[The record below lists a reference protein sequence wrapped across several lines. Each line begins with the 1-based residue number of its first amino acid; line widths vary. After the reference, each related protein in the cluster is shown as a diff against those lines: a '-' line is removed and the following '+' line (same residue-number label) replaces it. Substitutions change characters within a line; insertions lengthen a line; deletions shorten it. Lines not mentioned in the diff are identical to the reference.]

1 MITYTELKEVMAA
14 NLDAEGS
21 DRYLDVQ
28 DYVPAINSAISR
40 AMTAVGW
47 AMANR
52 KGSEEA
58 LRDLTYVRIFQ
69 TNSEG
74 GVAIS
79 NPAILS
85 LLGHSIWNVLGV
97 YAQPDTVPPD
107 ASPTAQPDNVSLY
120 RPDVAWSGSG
130 SPVERV
136 TLEEVP
142 VLRNNAFLSGNE
154 VLASAPKRRTF
165 AYYIVGNASS
175 SNYDTGMSFSGIG
188 EIRVLPKSVTSK
200 SLVAISYLSQPTEL
214 DANNYNL
221 PTTFIEFPQ
230 SMKRTLANW
239 ALQYISW
246 KQGDGTNLQMNAM
259 KDAQELFQLTVN

>member
-28 DYVPAINSAISR
+28 DYVPAMNSAISR

-79 NPAILS
+79 NPAILN

-97 YAQPDTVPPD
+97 YAQPETVPPD
-107 ASPTAQPDNVSLY
+107 ASPNAQPDNVSLY

-175 SNYDTGMSFSGIG
+175 SNYDSGIG

-214 DANNYNL
+214 DANNYPNA
-221 PTTFIEFPQ
+221 TIEFPQ

>member
-79 NPAILS
+79 SPAILT

-97 YAQPDTVPPD
+97 YAQPDTVPPN

>member
-1 MITYTELKEVMAA
+1 MITYAELKEVMAA

-21 DRYLDVQ
+21 ERYLDVQ

-40 AMTAVGW
+40 AMTAIGW
-47 AMANR
+47 AIANR

-79 NPAILS
+79 SLAPA
-85 LLGHSIWNVLGV
+85 LGHSIWNVLGV
-97 YAQPDTVPPD
+97 YAQPETVPPN
-107 ASPTAQPDNVSLY
+107 ALPNAQQDNVSLY

-130 SPVERV
+130 SSVERV

-154 VLASAPKRRTF
+154 VLASNPKRVTF

-175 SNYDTGMSFSGIG
+175 TDYNSGIG
-188 EIRVLPKSVTSK
+188 EIRVLPKSVTKK

-246 KQGDGTNLQMNAM
+246 KQGDGTNLQANAM
-259 KDAQELFQLTVN
+259 RDAQELFQLTVN

>member
-79 NPAILS
+79 SLVPA
-85 LLGHSIWNVLGV
+85 LGHSIWNVLGV
-97 YAQPDTVPPD
+97 YAQPETVPSN

-175 SNYDTGMSFSGIG
+175 SNYNSGIG
-188 EIRVLPKSVTSK
+188 EIRVLPKSVTSN

-214 DANNYNL
+214 DANNYPNA
-221 PTTFIEFPQ
+221 TIEFPQ

>member
-1 MITYTELKEVMAA
+1 MITYAELKEVMAA

-79 NPAILS
+79 SLVPA
-85 LLGHSIWNVLGV
+85 LGHSVWNVLGV
-97 YAQPDTVPPD
+97 YAQPETVPPN
-107 ASPTAQPDNVSLY
+107 ASPNAQLDNVSLY

-175 SNYDTGMSFSGIG
+175 NNYDSGIG
-188 EIRVLPKSVTSK
+188 EIRVLPKSVTSN

-214 DANNYNL
+214 DANNYLNA
-221 PTTFIEFPQ
+221 TIEFPQ

>member
-1 MITYTELKEVMAA
+1 
-14 NLDAEGS
+14 
-21 DRYLDVQ
+21 
-28 DYVPAINSAISR
+28 
-40 AMTAVGW
+40 
-47 AMANR
+47 
-52 KGSEEA
+52 
-58 LRDLTYVRIFQ
+58 
-69 TNSEG
+69 
-74 GVAIS
+74 
-79 NPAILS
+79 
-85 LLGHSIWNVLGV
+85 
-97 YAQPDTVPPD
+97 
-107 ASPTAQPDNVSLY
+107 
-120 RPDVAWSGSG
+120 
-130 SPVERV
+130 V

-175 SNYDTGMSFSGIG
+175 NNYNSGIG

-214 DANNYNL
+214 DANNYLNA
-221 PTTFIEFPQ
+221 TIEFPQ

>member
-79 NPAILS
+79 NPAILN

-107 ASPTAQPDNVSLY
+107 ASPTAQQDNVSLY

-175 SNYDTGMSFSGIG
+175 NNYNSGIG
-188 EIRVLPKSVTSK
+188 EIRVLPKSVTSN

-214 DANNYNL
+214 DANNYLNA
-221 PTTFIEFPQ
+221 TIEFPQ

>member
-79 NPAILS
+79 SPAILN

-97 YAQPDTVPPD
+97 YAQPDTVPPN

-175 SNYDTGMSFSGIG
+175 SNYDTGMGFSGIG

-214 DANNYNL
+214 DANNYLNA
-221 PTTFIEFPQ
+221 TIEFPQ

>member
-28 DYVPAINSAISR
+28 DYVPAMNSAISR

-79 NPAILS
+79 SLVPA
-85 LLGHSIWNVLGV
+85 LGHSIWNVLGV
-97 YAQPDTVPPD
+97 YAQPETVPSN
-107 ASPTAQPDNVSLY
+107 ASPTAQQDNVSLY

-175 SNYDTGMSFSGIG
+175 NNYDSGIG
-188 EIRVLPKSVTSK
+188 EIRVLPKSVTSN

-214 DANNYNL
+214 DANNYPNA
-221 PTTFIEFPQ
+221 TIEFPQ

>member
-107 ASPTAQPDNVSLY
+107 ASPTAQQDNVSLY

-175 SNYDTGMSFSGIG
+175 NNYDSGIG
-188 EIRVLPKSVTSK
+188 EIRVLPKSVTSN

>member
-1 MITYTELKEVMAA
+1 MIAYAELKEVMAA

-21 DRYLDVQ
+21 ERYLDVQ

-40 AMTAVGW
+40 AMTAIGW
-47 AMANR
+47 SIANR

-79 NPAILS
+79 SLVPA
-85 LLGHSIWNVLGV
+85 LGHSIWNILGV
-97 YAQPDTVPPD
+97 YAQPDTVPSD
-107 ASPTAQPDNVSLY
+107 ATPNAQQDNVSLY

-154 VLASAPKRRTF
+154 VLASNPKRVTF

-175 SNYDTGMSFSGIG
+175 TDYNSGIG
-188 EIRVLPKSVTSK
+188 EIRVLPKSVTKK
-200 SLVAISYLSQPTEL
+200 SLVAIGYLAQPTEL
-214 DANNYNL
+214 DESNY
-221 PTTFIEFPQ
+221 TTAQIEFPQ
-230 SMKRTLANW
+230 SMKRTLADW
-239 ALQYISW
+239 ALQYIAW
-246 KQGDGTNLQMNAM
+246 KQGDGTNLQANAM
-259 KDAQELFQLTVN
+259 RDAQELFQLTVN

>member
-28 DYVPAINSAISR
+28 DYVPAMNSAISR

-79 NPAILS
+79 SLVPA
-85 LLGHSIWNVLGV
+85 LGHSIWNVLGV
-97 YAQPDTVPPD
+97 YAQPETVPSN

-175 SNYDTGMSFSGIG
+175 SNYNSGIG

-214 DANNYNL
+214 DANNYPNA
-221 PTTFIEFPQ
+221 TIEFPQ
-230 SMKRTLANW
+230 SMKRTLADW

>member
-1 MITYTELKEVMAA
+1 M
-14 NLDAEGS
+14 
-21 DRYLDVQ
+21 
-28 DYVPAINSAISR
+28 NSAISR

-79 NPAILS
+79 SLAPA
-85 LLGHSIWNVLGV
+85 LGHPIWNVLGV
-97 YAQPDTVPPD
+97 YAQPETVPPD
-107 ASPTAQPDNVSLY
+107 ASPNAQPDNVSLY

-175 SNYDTGMSFSGIG
+175 SNYNSGIG
-188 EIRVLPKSVTSK
+188 EIRVLPKSVTSN

-214 DANNYNL
+214 DANNYPNA
-221 PTTFIEFPQ
+221 TIEFPQ

>member
-1 MITYTELKEVMAA
+1 MITYAELKEVMAA

-21 DRYLDVQ
+21 ERYLDVQ

-40 AMTAVGW
+40 AMTAIGW
-47 AMANR
+47 SIANR

-74 GVAIS
+74 GVSIGDTAT
-79 NPAILS
+79 LL

-97 YAQPDTVPPD
+97 YAQPETVQQQTLIAAP
-107 ASPTAQPDNVSLY
+107 NYKSLY
-120 RPDVAWSGSG
+120 RKDLAWSGSG

-154 VLASAPKRRTF
+154 VLASNPKRVTF
-165 AYYIVGNASS
+165 AYYIVGDASS
-175 SNYDTGMSFSGIG
+175 DGYPSSTG

-200 SLVAISYLSQPTEL
+200 SLVAISYLAQPTEL
-214 DANNYNL
+214 NANNYANAQ
-221 PTTFIEFPQ
+221 IEFPQ
-230 SMKRTLANW
+230 SMKRTLADW

-246 KQGDGTNLQMNAM
+246 KQGDGTNLQANAM
-259 KDAQELFQLTVN
+259 RDAQELFQLTVN